1 MVFFSSSLKIR
12 GVVRDEGEEEIFA
25 AIYCQMCC
33 AKNNRKPT
41 KCQKDLDFYV
51 SLHVSF
57 VSQTMPANFETCD
70 PKEKLRQQ
78 NDEQT
83 EKLAKHKPD
92 RATTSYTMTRGA
104 RIKQLKHL

>member
-1 MVFFSSSLKIR
+1 MVLFSSSLKIR

-33 AKNNRKPT
+33 ARNNRKPT

-70 PKEKLRQQ
+70 PKDSKMMNRQRSWR
-78 NDEQT
+78 NTNQT
-83 EKLAKHKPD
+83 G
-92 RATTSYTMTRGA
+92 R
-104 RIKQLKHL
+104 QLVTQ